1 MIAKILFVI
10 FQFLDDTFKNI
21 RCYSRCCQNSEC
33 SCTNV
38 EIESEDK
45 KEEEDIQ
52 VVIEQTL
59 HQHHHTHHHT
69 HETEEKDNEM
79 KAM

>member
-1 MIAKILFVI
+1 MIGKILFVI

-33 SCTNV
+33 SCTNA
-38 EIESEDK
+38 EDK
-45 KEEEDIQ
+45 QEEEDIQ
-52 VVIEQTL
+52 VVIEQSL

-69 HETEEKDNEM
+69 HETEEKDNDM
-79 KAM
+79 KAV